1 MFAAFHC
8 SETSI
13 FWICA
18 KWVPMQS
25 LGDAVQH
32 FRSLPEFFTASRQKD
47 TWNIGYWES
56 LWNPII
62 CGSPSSNQNTIDFA
76 AASSRCRLST
86 SANIQPC
93 RLQVLQCVCVCA
105 RRLVKHPSL
114 ILYVQMFQVFF
125 RLFTS
130 HPNKWCDGHTLN
142 SIHVYNKFG
151 HFSSPCLR
159 IGFSDVNSITST
171 PQSRVYEIGYTPRNG
186 IM

>member
-93 RLQVLQCVCVCA
+93 RLQVLQCVCVCEKIGETPISDFICPDVSGIFSPFHLPSQQVMWWSYFKFNS
-105 RRLVKHPSL
+105 RL
-114 ILYVQMFQVFF
+114 
-125 RLFTS
+125 
-130 HPNKWCDGHTLN
+130 
-142 SIHVYNKFG
+142 
-151 HFSSPCLR
+151 
-159 IGFSDVNSITST
+159 
-171 PQSRVYEIGYTPRNG
+171 
-186 IM
+186 